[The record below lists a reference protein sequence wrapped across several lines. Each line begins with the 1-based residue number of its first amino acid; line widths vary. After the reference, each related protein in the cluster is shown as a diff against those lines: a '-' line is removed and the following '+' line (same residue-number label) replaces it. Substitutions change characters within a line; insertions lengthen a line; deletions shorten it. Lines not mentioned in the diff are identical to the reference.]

1 LVHANKP
8 AARPG
13 GRMTAFDGKDAG
25 TAARVFLRPIAT
37 PLPMGF
43 LALGLSTT
51 VFGVLQLGWI
61 PADQGHVAGLTALV
75 LTAPLQ
81 FLASVFGYLARD
93 PVTAT
98 GMAILSGTWAML
110 GLATLLSPPGSTSA
124 GLGVLLLGSAVA
136 MLIPALVGTAKL
148 AAAGVMALTAVRFGV
163 TGWYELTGSS
173 VAATTAGAV
182 GLALAVVAFY
192 AALAL
197 ELEGAKR
204 HTILPTGRS
213 GLAAAAERGQKI
225 FDAGELGR
233 EPGVRPRL

>member
-1 LVHANKP
+1 
-8 AARPG
+8 
-13 GRMTAFDGKDAG
+13 MTSEDAG
-25 TAARVFLRPIAT
+25 AAARVFLRPIAT

-43 LALGLSTT
+43 LALALATS
-51 VFGVLQLGWI
+51 VLGVVQLGWI
-61 PADQGHVAGLTALV
+61 PPSQGHVAGLTAVV
-75 LTAPLQ
+75 LTGPLQ
-81 FLASVFGYLARD
+81 LLASVFGYLSRD

-98 GMAILSGTWAML
+98 GMAILAGTWTVL
-110 GLATLLSPPGSTSA
+110 GLTTLLAPPGSTSA
-124 GLGVLLLGSAVA
+124 GLGVLLLAAAAA

-163 TGWYELTGSS
+163 TGWYELTGS
-173 VAATTAGAV
+173 ATAKTTAGVV
-182 GLALAVVAFY
+182 GIALAVAAFY

-213 GLAAAAERGQKI
+213 GLAAEAERGEKV
-225 FDAGELGR
+225 FDSAELSR

>member
-1 LVHANKP
+1 MPTSTQDVA
-8 AARPG
+8 
-13 GRMTAFDGKDAG
+13 DA
-25 TAARVFLRPIAT
+25 TRVFLRPIAT

-43 LALGLSTT
+43 LALALSTS
-51 VFGVLQLGWI
+51 VFGALQLGWI
-61 PADQGHVAGLTALV
+61 PASQGHVAGLTAVV

-81 FLASVFGYLARD
+81 LLASVFGYLARD

-98 GMAILSGTWAML
+98 GMAILSGTWALL
-110 GLATLLSPPGSTSA
+110 GVATLASPPGATSA
-124 GLGVLLLGSAVA
+124 GVGVLLLGSAAA

-163 TGWYELTGSS
+163 TGWYELTGS
-173 VAATTAGAV
+173 AAGKTTAGAV
-182 GLALAVVAFY
+182 GIALAAVAFY
-192 AALAL
+192 SALAL

-213 GLAAAAERGQKI
+213 GLAAKAERGEEV
-225 FDAGELGR
+225 FDSAELAR

>member
-1 LVHANKP
+1 MPTTTQDVA
-8 AARPG
+8 
-13 GRMTAFDGKDAG
+13 DA
-25 TAARVFLRPIAT
+25 TRVFLRPIAT

-43 LALGLSTT
+43 LALALSTS
-51 VFGVLQLGWI
+51 VFGALQLGWI
-61 PADQGHVAGLTALV
+61 PASQGHVAGLTAVV

-81 FLASVFGYLARD
+81 LLASVFGYLARD

-98 GMAILSGTWAML
+98 GMAILSGTWALL
-110 GLATLLSPPGSTSA
+110 GVATLASPPGATSA
-124 GLGVLLLGSAVA
+124 GVGVLLLGSAAA

-163 TGWYELTGSS
+163 TGWYELTGSA
-173 VAATTAGAV
+173 VGKTTAGAV
-182 GLALAVVAFY
+182 GIALAAVAFY

-213 GLAAAAERGQKI
+213 GLAAKAERGEEV
-225 FDAGELGR
+225 FDSAELAR

>member
-1 LVHANKP
+1 
-8 AARPG
+8 
-13 GRMTAFDGKDAG
+13 MTSEDAG
-25 TAARVFLRPIAT
+25 AAARVFLRPIAT

-43 LALGLSTT
+43 LALALATS
-51 VFGVLQLGWI
+51 VLGVVQLGWI
-61 PADQGHVAGLTALV
+61 PPSQGHVAGLTAVV
-75 LTAPLQ
+75 LTGPLQ
-81 FLASVFGYLARD
+81 LLASVFGYLSRD

-98 GMAILSGTWAML
+98 GMAILAGTWTVL
-110 GLATLLSPPGSTSA
+110 GLTTLLAPPGSTSA
-124 GLGVLLLGSAVA
+124 GLGVLLLAAAAA

-163 TGWYELTGSS
+163 TGWYELTGS
-173 VAATTAGAV
+173 ATAKTTAGVV
-182 GLALAVVAFY
+182 GIALAVAAFY

-213 GLAAAAERGQKI
+213 GLAAAAERGEEV
-225 FDAGELGR
+225 FDSAELAR

>member
-1 LVHANKP
+1 MPTSTQDVA
-8 AARPG
+8 
-13 GRMTAFDGKDAG
+13 DA
-25 TAARVFLRPIAT
+25 TRVFLRPIAT

-43 LALGLSTT
+43 LALALSTS
-51 VFGVLQLGWI
+51 VFGALQLGWI
-61 PADQGHVAGLTALV
+61 PASQGHVAGLTAVV

-81 FLASVFGYLARD
+81 LLASVFGYLARD

-98 GMAILSGTWAML
+98 GMAILSGTWALL
-110 GLATLLSPPGSTSA
+110 GVATLASPPGATSA
-124 GLGVLLLGSAVA
+124 GVGVLLLGSAAA

-163 TGWYELTGSS
+163 TGWYELTGSA
-173 VAATTAGAV
+173 VGKTTAGAV
-182 GLALAVVAFY
+182 GIALAAVAFY

-213 GLAAAAERGQKI
+213 GLAAKAERGEEV
-225 FDAGELGR
+225 FDSAELAR